1 MQKDDPI
8 LFKLLT
14 NSKFVVLVIFLTTVV
29 GSIGVYTDI
38 SNKNQRELELSNK
51 TKSGNS
57 DFETILETMS
67 PITDRMEHKTEL
79 LEDKIQ
85 KYYDELKDELN
96 RQRVLIESIQ
106 KNTSILQ
113 DDSQNPTVGNTDSS
127 PRVDRAH
134 SIGTIGRP
142 RRGTVGS
149 QFPTSGTAKLG
160 PSAIA
165 WLAVQK
171 GNLFWPKE
179 PGILESG
186 RWKRVV
192 FEGGPPGSLDLVL
205 IAVSR
210 DTDRAIRAWLE
221 DGKRTGSF
229 PGLLLS
235 DYEVLDTVRLTL
247 K

>member
-1 MQKDDPI
+1 MTVGI
-8 LFKLLT
+8 T

-57 DFETILETMS
+57 DFETIFETMS

-142 RRGTVGS
+142 RRALLEANFQHRERPSSDRAQLPGWRFRKATCSGPRNRESWNPADGS
-149 QFPTSGTAKLG
+149 ASSSRADRP
-160 PSAIA
+160 
-165 WLAVQK
+165 
-171 GNLFWPKE
+171 
-179 PGILESG
+179 G
-186 RWKRVV
+186 RWIWCSS
-192 FEGGPPGSLDLVL
+192 P
-205 IAVSR
+205 
-210 DTDRAIRAWLE
+210 
-221 DGKRTGSF
+221 
-229 PGLLLS
+229 
-235 DYEVLDTVRLTL
+235 
-247 K
+247 